1 MENRY
6 GEPISETVSSKE
18 HIPVVFAKSRG
29 LHKVLV
35 NCPFCHK
42 THQHDGTGYQ
52 TSNCKDPNTG
62 GTYEIRMPR

>member
-1 MENRY
+1 MQTLE
-6 GEPISETVSSKE
+6 V
-18 HIPVVFAKSRG
+18 PVVFAKSRG

-42 THQHDGTGYQ
+42 THQHDGTGLQ

-62 GTYEIRMPR
+62 GTYEIRVA